1 MNLMEKIVK
10 IQNSS
15 LVKKINAK
23 LQVDITPK
31 NRFFL
36 AIIWSVATISF
47 CYISL
52 FLSLTFLGTGDL
64 ADLIS
69 GDVYTFIPALM
80 AVFFIVYFKT
90 DILSWDKF
98 KNPGYKWL
106 LSGVAYTVVVLSLT
120 IATDAF
126 FGLIAVNPSYSPWT
140 GDFQGY
146 TTGNQS
152 IDIIFYLFFIGILA
166 LFSPGGF
173 VRIVGE
179 EFGWRGYL
187 YPELLKLHPKLSLV
201 ISTFIVGVVWFS
213 FHLPYFTVLAP
224 AAPNEI
230 PYLIIGSIGVFF
242 GANWFMIWTY
252 LKTKSI
258 WPAMILHYSWNLA
271 APVFTGNLYDGSL
284 GLLNKS
290 QTNLWL
296 VNGEGLIGGTFHFMV
311 GLVFLF
317 LIYWQRDSLFESFK
331 KIPAKK
337 VTLPKKIRLTD

>member
-1 MNLMEKIVK
+1 MDLMKKIVK
-10 IQNSS
+10 IQQSPTIR
-15 LVKKINAK
+15 KINQKIQVK
-23 LQVDITPK
+23 LTPK
-31 NRFFL
+31 NRFLL
-36 AIIWSVATISF
+36 AIVWSIATIAF

-52 FLSLTFLGTGDL
+52 FLSLTFLGTGDI

-69 GDVYTFIPALM
+69 GDIYTFIPAIM
-80 AVFFIVYFKT
+80 AVLFILYFKT
-90 DILSWDKF
+90 DVLSWKKF
-98 KNPGYKWL
+98 RNPGNKWL
-106 LSGVAYTVVVLSLT
+106 LSGIAYTVVVLSLT
-120 IATDAF
+120 IITDSL
-126 FGLIAVNPSYSPWT
+126 FGLISVNQGFSPYT

-146 TTGNQS
+146 TTGNQ
-152 IDIIFYLFFIGILA
+152 ILDIASYLIFIGFLA

-201 ISTFIVGVVWFS
+201 LSTFIVGGVWFS

-224 AAPNEI
+224 ATPDEI
-230 PYLIIGSIGVFF
+230 PYLILGALGVFF

-258 WPAMILHYSWNLA
+258 WPAMMLHYSWNLA
-271 APVFTGNLYDGSL
+271 APVFLGNLYDGSL

-296 VNGEGLIGGTFHFMV
+296 VNGEGLIGGSFHLMV

-317 LIYWQRDSLFESFK
+317 LIYRERDKLFASYQK
-331 KIPAKK
+331 KPTKK
-337 VTLPKKIRLTD
+337 VTLPKKIRLTT